1 MTLLHH
7 RDALAVVAVLAL
19 TAGCSDRRATMSE
32 ADSCAG
38 GKCDDLGTDTDTDTD
53 GASGSGPGSRDSDPH
68 SACESSGTGGGSESS
83 GTGAAEPWDPAEA
96 EPACEERKRE
106 AFNPNRGS
114 FQHDF
119 MRWSCADVDGRHPTE
134 RGQEYCEYFAIV
146 QLPDG
151 KGNLGDAH
159 VLGLNQGED
168 LEDGQ
173 TPFGVELEQSDV
185 DNLDADPYSV
195 VGQCVFTSWNGDIE
209 AERLPEREIQGVPLG
224 ADVFRM
230 KYFANTVSAA
240 QCLIEE
246 CLEYLP
252 PHDEAASAG
261 ISLDDD
267 FTRGCFLNSFR
278 NETQDRKSDSIICSS
293 AMRLAECGCG
303 LTTGGQFSE
312 ALSPADVLGFRLGSW
327 EDDDAAF
334 GPCEFVDLGDGQH
347 NVVTCPLTAHEV
359 LNHAA
364 ELKAYCQ
371 DTYADEIVVH
381 VDVAA
386 QAVLCT
392 PDPEIEPYATTCSS
406 TPWVVQE

>member
-1 MTLLHH
+1 MIWFQH
-7 RDALAVVAVLAL
+7 RDALWLTAALAL
-19 TAGCSDRRATMSE
+19 TVGCGDRRDAT
-32 ADSCAG
+32 ADAGSCPG
-38 GKCDDLGTDTDTDTD
+38 GKCDDPGTGTDTDVETGMAD
-53 GASGSGPGSRDSDPH
+53 GDPEGRDSDPH
-68 SACESSGTGGGSESS
+68 DACEGSSSGGGESTGYV
-83 GTGAAEPWDPAEA
+83 EPWNPADVAPE
-96 EPACEERKRE
+96 CEERKRE

-114 FQHDF
+114 FQRDF
-119 MRWSCADVDGRHPTE
+119 LRWSCADIDGRHPTE

-146 QLPDG
+146 QLPDAQG
-151 KGNLGDAH
+151 ELGDAH
-159 VLGLNQGED
+159 VLGLNKGED

-173 TPFGVELEQSDV
+173 TPFGLTLDETDIAH
-185 DNLDADPYSV
+185 LDADPYAV
-195 VGQCVFTSWNGDIE
+195 VGQCVFTSWNGDVD
-209 AERLPEREIQGVPLG
+209 ADHLPEREIQGVPLE

-246 CLEYLP
+246 CLEFLP
-252 PHDEAASAG
+252 PHEEAASEG
-261 ISLDDD
+261 ITLDDD

-278 NETQDRKSDSIICSS
+278 NETQDRKSDSTICSS

-303 LTTGGQFSE
+303 LTTGGEFAE

-327 EDDDAAF
+327 ENDDATF

-347 NVVTCPLTAHEV
+347 NLVTCPLTAHEV
-359 LNHAA
+359 LNNAA

-392 PDPEIEPYATTCSS
+392 PDPEEEPYAVSCSD
-406 TPWVVQE
+406 TPWVVEE